1 MASNESVN
9 QSKDLNQGAV
19 QGNGHYIDI
28 GDTRLFVEERGRGY
42 PLLLLHGAPGAID
55 HRFFGNYLDPLCD
68 QYRLILVDARNHG
81 RSEPAPQC
89 TWNFEQFVHDVSAL
103 ARAMKLGR
111 YAVLGHSY
119 GAFVALQ
126 HAVSF
131 PGDAAQVIISN
142 GVPSTRF
149 LWQHVERSL
158 REFVP
163 ESLRDQIA
171 ASWEREKTT
180 RTAGDVATL
189 LHEQM
194 PFHFAN
200 PRDPRIANFEKVA
213 APASFGPDML
223 RHFAAQGYGPFDCE
237 ARLTR
242 IKQPLLVLAGRH
254 DRTCSI
260 EAAEAIAR
268 GVLGS
273 EMVIFEGSGHLPF
286 VEEQERY
293 VEIVRNFLD
302 RHSS

>member
-1 MASNESVN
+1 MNESRKH
-9 QSKDLNQGAV
+9 QSPSSDKNTAV
-19 QGNGHYIDI
+19 QEEGYYVDI
-28 GDTRLFVEERGRGY
+28 GDTRLFVEERGSGY
-42 PLLLLHGAPGAID
+42 PVLILHGGPGVVD
-55 HRFFGNYLDPLCD
+55 HRFFGNYLDALCD
-68 QYRLILVDARNHG
+68 QYRLILIDARSQG
-81 RSEPAPQC
+81 RSEPAPQA
-89 TWNFEQFVHDVSAL
+89 TWSFQQFVQDVSAV
-103 ARAMKLGR
+103 ARAMKLR
-111 YAVLGHSY
+111 PYAVLGHSY

-131 PGDAAQVIISN
+131 PGDAAQTIISN
-142 GVPSTRF
+142 GVPSMRF

-242 IKQPLLVLAGRH
+242 IKQPLLV
-254 DRTCSI
+254 
-260 EAAEAIAR
+260 
-268 GVLGS
+268 
-273 EMVIFEGSGHLPF
+273 
-286 VEEQERY
+286 
-293 VEIVRNFLD
+293 
-302 RHSS
+302 

>member
-1 MASNESVN
+1 MGSNESEN
-9 QSKDLNQGAV
+9 HSKNLNNGAV
-19 QGNGHYIDI
+19 QGDSHYVDI

-42 PLLLLHGAPGAID
+42 PVLLLHGAPGAID
-55 HRFFGNYLDPLCD
+55 HRFFGNYLDPLCS

-81 RSEPAPQC
+81 LSDPAPPR

-103 ARAMKLGR
+103 AHAMKLGR

-119 GAFVALQ
+119 GAFIALQ

-131 PGDAAQVIISN
+131 PGDAAQTIISN
-142 GVPSTRF
+142 GVPSIRF
-149 LWQHVERSL
+149 VWEHAETSL
-158 REFVP
+158 REFKP
-163 ESLRDQIA
+163 ETLRDQIA
-171 ASWEREKTT
+171 ASLEREKTT
-180 RTAGDVATL
+180 RTQEDVAIL

-194 PFHFAN
+194 PFHFAD
-200 PRDPRIANFEKVA
+200 PYDPRIAAFEKVA

-237 ARLTR
+237 AQLAS

-260 EAAEAIAR
+260 EAAKGIAG
-268 GVLGS
+268 GVPGS
-273 EMVIFEGSGHLPF
+273 EPVIFEGSGHLPF

-302 RHSS
+302 RHAS

>member
-9 QSKDLNQGAV
+9 QSKNFSNGAV
-19 QGNGHYIDI
+19 QGNSHYVDI

-42 PLLLLHGAPGAID
+42 PVLLLHGAPGAID
-55 HRFFGNYLDPLCD
+55 HRFFGDYLDPLCD
-68 QYRLILVDARNHG
+68 QYRLIMVDARNHG
-81 RSEPAPQC
+81 LSEPAPED
-89 TWNFEQFVHDVSAL
+89 TWNFKQFVQDVSAL

-149 LWQHVERSL
+149 LWEHVERSL
-158 REFVP
+158 REFEP
-163 ESLRDQIA
+163 EALRDEIA
-171 ASWEREKTT
+171 ASWEREKKT
-180 RTAGDVATL
+180 RTQEDVATL

-200 PRDPRIANFEKVA
+200 PRDPRIPAFEKVA

-237 ARLTR
+237 AELNG
-242 IKQPLLVLAGRH
+242 IKRPLLVLAGRH

-260 EAAEAIAR
+260 EAAKAIAR
-268 GVLGS
+268 GVPGS
-273 EMVIFEGSGHLPF
+273 ELVVFESSGHLPF
-286 VEEQERY
+286 VEEQEHY
-293 VEIVRNFLD
+293 VEIVRHFLD
-302 RHSS
+302 RHAS